1 VPHVQAFVDRGSPIS
16 VYQYWQL
23 NKNKVAAQQEYHDRW
38 DSVRSASGRP
48 VDVLL
53 VPTMPHTA
61 VPHRCCRWVGYTK
74 VFNFLDYPALSFP
87 AGRVDRAIDGEL
99 DEAYVPRNDHDAW
112 NQKQYDLETMHDH
125 HIGLQLVGRKFEE
138 EKVLGAARQVEHLI
152 GRIAGK

>member
-1 VPHVQAFVDRGSPIS
+1 LVDRGSPIS

-61 VPHRCCRWVGYTK
+61 VPHRCCQWVGYTK
-74 VFNFLDYPALSFP
+74 VFNFLDYSALSFP

-99 DEAYVPRNDHDAW
+99 DETYVPRNDHDAW
-112 NQKQYDLETMHDH
+112 NQK
-125 HIGLQLVGRKFEE
+125 
-138 EKVLGAARQVEHLI
+138 
-152 GRIAGK
+152 